1 MQEAISASCWC
12 RGIHALY
19 PRPEPSISVC
29 SVFFIGIET
38 SPQPHSIPS
47 HQPVVYS
54 VHRWPQKGEDI
65 DRELIINQ
73 PQDWVGRPFAQ
84 G

>member
-1 MQEAISASCWC
+1 MPCLPDL
-12 RGIHALY
+12 ALCFSSFA
-19 PRPEPSISVC
+19 EK
-29 SVFFIGIET
+29 T
-38 SPQPHSIPS
+38 SPQPHSVPS
-47 HQPVVYS
+47 HPPAVYS
-54 VHRWPQKGEDI
+54 VHRWPQRGGDI